1 MRAIQVSELGGPE
14 VLESTELPAPPPAAG
29 RVVVELAA
37 AGVNF
42 IDTYQRTGLYP
53 MELPFVPGME
63 GAGTVISV
71 GEGVQ
76 DVSVGDVVAWCD
88 VVGSYADRVSVPHER
103 LVPVPSGVEASTAA
117 AAILQG
123 LTAHYL
129 AMSTFPLRA
138 GHRCLIHAGAGG
150 VGRLLIQVAKMIGA
164 EVFTTV
170 GSDEKVRVAE
180 SAGADHVISYRE
192 VPFGAAITAI
202 AGDRPLDVIFDGV
215 GAATFDEGLALLK
228 PRGMMVSFGN
238 ASGAVPP
245 VEPLTL
251 SRQGSLYLTRP
262 TLWHYISK
270 RTELLER
277 AEELFDWI
285 SRGSLEVLIGST
297 YPLTEAAAAHIA
309 LEGRATVGKVL
320 LEP

>member
-1 MRAIQVSELGGPE
+1 MLAVQVNQVGGPE
-14 VLESTELPAPPPAAG
+14 VLEPTQLPEPEPAAG
-29 RVVVELAA
+29 RVTVELAA

-53 MELPFVPGME
+53 MDLPFIPGME
-63 GAGTVISV
+63 GAGTVIAV
-71 GEGVQ
+71 GDGVK
-76 DVSVGDVVAWCD
+76 DVGLGDVVAWCD
-88 VVGSYADRVSVPHER
+88 VMASYAEQVSVPQER
-103 LVPVPSGVEASTAA
+103 LVPVPPGIGARVAA
-117 AAILQG
+117 ASMLQG
-123 LTAHYL
+123 VTAQYL
-129 AMSTFPLRA
+129 ARSTFPLEP

-150 VGRLLIQVAKMIGA
+150 VGRLLIQVAKKIGA

-170 GSDEKVRVAE
+170 GSHDKVEVAE

-202 AGDRPLDVIFDGV
+202 AGERPLDVIYDGV

-245 VEPLTL
+245 VAPLTL

-262 TLWHYISK
+262 TLGNYISA
-270 RTELLER
+270 RTELVER
-277 AEELFDWI
+277 ATELFEWI
-285 SRGSLEVLIGST
+285 SSGSIEVLIGHA
-297 YPLTEAAAAHIA
+297 YPLTEAGDAHIA
-309 LEGRATVGKVL
+309 LEGRATVGKAL